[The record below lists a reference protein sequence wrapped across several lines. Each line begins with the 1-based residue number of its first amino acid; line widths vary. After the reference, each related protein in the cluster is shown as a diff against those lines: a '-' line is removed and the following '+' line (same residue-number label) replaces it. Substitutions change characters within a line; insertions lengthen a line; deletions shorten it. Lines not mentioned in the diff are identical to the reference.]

1 MELAFYMGWLLEGA
15 SRKGTYQ
22 QSLKGGETE
31 PCTEGRQFDLHFHRI
46 TVAEP
51 GESVRHVAMV
61 QEGMLVAGTRGQPGS
76 EQCAGAGWSSLV
88 GGRRLALA
96 PESFPGILQ
105 ASCSTVGSLKLAT
118 LGV

>member
-1 MELAFYMGWLLEGA
+1 MTG
-15 SRKGTYQ
+15 Q
-22 QSLKGGETE
+22 QSLKGGETK
-31 PCTEGRQFDLHFHRI
+31 PCTSVGGRSTEGRQFDLHFQRV

-51 GESVRHVAMV
+51 GESVRHVAMA

-105 ASCSTVGSLKLAT
+105 ASCSTVGSLKLAA
-118 LGV
+118 LEV